1 MNDHKS
7 HVTWSFQEFCM
18 KNWILLVT
26 LSSHTIYWIQS
37 LNVNVFSALKHWYK
51 KEIRAICQLRL
62 DISKQEFII
71 LYFQTKMLE
80 FSVKNVILM
89 WSEAE
94 MHSINAEKMFKKLS
108 FDSKRSCISLEISVK
123 QLFNKTFTMTIQ
135 LYKLSENVLNKQ
147 FHSMS
152 TTQRHI

>member
-1 MNDHKS
+1 MNDHES
-7 HVTWSFQEFCM
+7 HVTWSFQKFCM

-51 KEIRAICQLRL
+51 KEIRTICQLRL
-62 DISKQEFII
+62 NISKWKFIM

-80 FSVKNVILM
+80 FSAKNVILM
-89 WSEAE
+89 WLEAE

-108 FDSKRSCISLEISVK
+108 SDLKRSCIFLEILMK
-123 QLFNKTFTMTIQ
+123 QSFNKTFTTIMQ
-135 LYKLSENVLNKQ
+135 LCKLSENVLNKQ
-147 FHSMS
+147 FHLMS
-152 TTQRHI
+152 TT